1 MHELA
6 SMASWG
12 FGLGELQANT
22 GPISGQ
28 GGRFIYLSR
37 ADIMVASQNW
47 SVEKLIQTSIYME

>member
-1 MHELA
+1 
-6 SMASWG
+6 MASWG
-12 FGLGELQANT
+12 FALGELQANA
-22 GPISGQ
+22 GSINGQ